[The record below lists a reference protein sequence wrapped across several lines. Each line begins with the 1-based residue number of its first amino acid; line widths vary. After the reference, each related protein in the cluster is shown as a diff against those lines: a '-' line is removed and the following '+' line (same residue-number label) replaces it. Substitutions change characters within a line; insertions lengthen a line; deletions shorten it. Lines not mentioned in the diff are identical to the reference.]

1 MKKNSVI
8 IIYGLVGLF
17 LCSLGF
23 FIISFTYSSL
33 ENISVKSFQSRI
45 DEYDKK
51 EKKFIELEENFN
63 AWKNID
69 QTYAQFKEDYLMKFY
84 DYPDFRNQL
93 RSTLAQNGLQL
104 EDMKHKYKNMMD
116 DIRKVS
122 LNLHV
127 MGSYMNLKKFVYEIE
142 NKKKMILFKQFQL
155 NKRDSLNVEAI
166 ISMEVYFVR

>member
-1 MKKNSVI
+1 M
-8 IIYGLVGLF
+8 
-17 LCSLGF
+17 
-23 FIISFTYSSL
+23 
-33 ENISVKSFQSRI
+33 SFQSRI

-51 EKKFIELEENFN
+51 EKKFIELEENYK

-69 QTYAQFKEDYLMKFY
+69 KTYAQFKENYLLKFY
-84 DYPDFRNQL
+84 DYPVFRNEL

-122 LNLHV
+122 LNLRL
-127 MGSYMNLKKFVYEIE
+127 MGSYMNLKKFVHEIE
-142 NKKKMILFKQFQL
+142 NRNKMILFKQFQL
-155 NKRDSLNVEAI
+155 NKRDALYVEAI